1 MACSNKIDVCYAYLD
16 VADSATISATSLRG
30 FLGHLFIED
39 TEFHHHSDNP
49 YHYPLVQYKKVRG
62 RLLVMGL
69 KDYAEVV
76 RRKMSTLDH
85 ITTPAG
91 RIGVQSVEM
100 VDGSFAVEETK
111 ARFRFATPWIAL
123 NEENHRKFAGI
134 ERADRKAFLEKIL
147 VGNMLSALKGLS
159 VFAEFKVTAD
169 LKDFRLRPA
178 YVHENRFLAFH
189 ASFATNL
196 ALPRFFGL
204 GKSVSKG
211 YGAVEPL

>member
-49 YHYPLVQYKKVRG
+49 YHYPLVQYKKSARQAPGDGPQRLCRSGTSQNVHTRPYNHACREDRRPERRDGG
-62 RLLVMGL
+62 R
-69 KDYAEVV
+69 
-76 RRKMSTLDH
+76 
-85 ITTPAG
+85 
-91 RIGVQSVEM
+91 
-100 VDGSFAVEETK
+100 SFAVEETK